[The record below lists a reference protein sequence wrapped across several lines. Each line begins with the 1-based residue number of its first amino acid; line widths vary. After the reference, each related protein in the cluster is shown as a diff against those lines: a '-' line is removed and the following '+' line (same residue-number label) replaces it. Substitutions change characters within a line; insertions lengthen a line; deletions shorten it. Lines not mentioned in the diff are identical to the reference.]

1 MKKQHLKL
9 TESDEKYL
17 TQLLSKGQAKARV
30 IRRAMGLLQLDQG
43 ETFQKVAEL
52 LGIDYYTVSIWRRK
66 YLESGLEFLSD
77 LPRSGRPIEFDG
89 EQRAKITALA
99 CSETP
104 EGRAK
109 WSLQLLADKA
119 VELEMVESISP
130 SKVREVLK
138 KMNSSPI

>member
-9 TESDEKYL
+9 TEAEKKYL
-17 TQLLSKGQAKARV
+17 TELLNKGQAKARV

-43 ETFQKVAEL
+43 ATFQKAAEL
-52 LGIDYYTVSIWRRK
+52 LGIDYYTVSMWRKK
-66 YLESGLEFLSD
+66 YVENGLEFLSD
-77 LPRSGRPIEFDG
+77 LPRSGRPVEFDG

-104 EGRAK
+104 VGRAK

-119 VELEMVESISP
+119 VELELVESISP
-130 SKVREVLK
+130 SKVRSLLK
-138 KMNSSPI
+138 KMN

>member
-9 TESDEKYL
+9 TEAEKKYL
-17 TQLLSKGQAKARV
+17 TELLNKGQAKARV

-43 ETFQKVAEL
+43 ATFQKAAEL
-52 LGIDYYTVSIWRRK
+52 LGIDYYTVSMWRKK
-66 YLESGLEFLSD
+66 YVENGLEFLSD
-77 LPRSGRPIEFDG
+77 LPRSGRPVEFDG

-104 EGRAK
+104 VGRAK

-119 VELEMVESISP
+119 VELGVVESISP
-130 SKVREVLK
+130 SKVRSLLK
-138 KMNSSPI
+138 KMN